1 MGPGLHLG
9 RISNE
14 ATFLYQL
21 WLREFRNGMNE
32 PGSPQLPSE
41 CAILAGVARPPAE
54 HAPVSATVAKGSGTA
69 PPA

>member
-32 PGSPQLPSE
+32 PGSPQLRSE
-41 CAILAGVARPPAE
+41 CAILAGVARHPLSTPRS
-54 HAPVSATVAKGSGTA
+54 VQTVAKGSGTA
-69 PPA
+69 LPA